1 MSTTIHPHPNPH
13 SFFPNH
19 FNILSLTHNIPS
31 FVVQIHLRFL
41 LLGFPFSSH
50 VFNFPVSLL
59 HFASKLYNPPQSL
72 SSLSPS
78 KLFLYNPTVIFPLF
92 FHCWPTNLLHFF
104 FFFSFPT
111 STLHSVAQ
119 IGSPPL
125 DLVAPSLFPCPHW
138 CLCRPS
144 FSGCVWCVSL

>member
-1 MSTTIHPHPNPH
+1 MFASLKPHYLIHKRLEIIWPSGELNEMSTTIHPHPNPH
-13 SFFPNH
+13 SVFPNH

-78 KLFLYNPTVIFPLF
+78 KLFLYNPTVIFPLSF
-92 FHCWPTNLLHFF
+92 FIVGLQTCFTSSSSSHFPHQLFTQLRRLDPLL
-104 FFFSFPT
+104 
-111 STLHSVAQ
+111 L
-119 IGSPPL
+119 I
-125 DLVAPSLFPCPHW
+125 
-138 CLCRPS
+138 
-144 FSGCVWCVSL
+144 